1 MKKILIVA
9 GLLTLVI
16 STYGKSYVD
25 SLLKCTGH
33 FEYNVIDSTSHG
45 DSVLVQFYSD
55 CEDSVINYFW
65 DFGDSTYSM
74 EANPSHLYSSEK
86 SFYHVCHAVNM
97 GFAENYHCGQ
107 VIINQTSPSC
117 IAYFGF
123 EKDTMAGDSVFVYHF
138 TDLSYGD
145 PISWQWYF
153 GDGEESTERN
163 PDHEYHTKGLYQVI
177 LEIETADS
185 CKSFTHQYI
194 FAANIDCDFE
204 ISWDVMESMPPQYQF
219 YSIIYDPRMIY
230 SFRPPI
236 WDTLWYNL
244 ITYNW
249 DFGDGSYSDDS
260 FPIHVYKDSGNYN
273 VCLEITYQDGTTCKK
288 CTTDFFVGGEFNPC
302 NYTGTYYKDST
313 FCSYDYVITDDG
325 QKFAVNDVIPNI
337 EIPYGTRIKFGYEI
351 LTYSLKGC
359 FDIHTL
365 IDITFVELLVSTCEL
380 TGTVKDYT
388 GFDGCSYIIELDIGK
403 KLEPVLV
410 DTPFVFRDNQ
420 RVKLSYRELPEFASI
435 CMVGIIAEITC
446 IEEIGDSIPPSPWCE
461 EEIILLTSYI
471 LNGGECNGTAYIEI
485 ATPCSA
491 WFYYDLIKS
500 PHYKILWSTGDT
512 TDYVEGLC
520 PGTLYFVTVTR
531 SDGKTFMTAFSIFI
545 LNEFLPAWSY
555 YRKGNTYHFS
565 LPVPNEYSVE
575 WKIND
580 GISIFGSDVSYTYL
594 ESGNYIVKLIVR
606 DNLGSIVYSQDI
618 HISVAAGI
626 PETLSDQINIYPL
639 PLQNIVNIEFDSQS
653 NDQAIFKFYNLAGQI
668 IYEKNVSLIS
678 GMNHISLDVSSIDPG
693 MYVLM
698 IETPEG
704 ILRQKVNK

>member
-25 SLLKCTGH
+25 SLLKCTGY
-33 FEYNVIDSTSHG
+33 FEYNVIDSTSYG

-55 CEDSVINYFW
+55 CEDSVTNYFW

-86 SFYHVCHAVNM
+86 SVYNVCHAVHM
-97 GFAENYHCGQ
+97 GFVENYHCGQ

-123 EKDTMAGDSVFVYHF
+123 EKDTLAGDSVFVYHF
-138 TDLSYGD
+138 TDLTYGD
-145 PISWQWYF
+145 PISWHWYF

-163 PDHEYHTKGLYQVI
+163 PYHEYHTKGLYQVI
-177 LEIETADS
+177 LGIETADG

-219 YSIIYDPRMIY
+219 YSIVYDPRMIY

-249 DFGDGSYSDDS
+249 DFGDGNYSDDP
-260 FPIHVYKDSGNYN
+260 FPIHVYKNSGTYT
-273 VCLEITYQDGTTCKK
+273 VCLQITYQDGTVCKN
-288 CTTDFFVGGEFNPC
+288 CVTDYFEGGEFNPC
-302 NYTGTYYKDST
+302 NYTGTYYKDSGY
-313 FCSYDYVITDDG
+313 CSYDYIIADDG

-337 EIPYGTRIKFGYEI
+337 ELPYGTRIKFGYEI
-351 LTYSLKGC
+351 LTDSLKGC

-365 IDITFVELLVSTCEL
+365 V
-380 TGTVKDYT
+380 
-388 GFDGCSYIIELDIGK
+388 
-403 KLEPVLV
+403 
-410 DTPFVFRDNQ
+410 N
-420 RVKLSYRELPEFASI
+420 
-435 CMVGIIAEITC
+435 ITC
-446 IEEIGDSIPPSPWCE
+446 VEEIGDTIPPPPWCE

-471 LNGGECNGTAYIEI
+471 LNGGECSGTAYIEI

-520 PGTLYFVTVTR
+520 AGTLYFVTVTR
-531 SDGKTFMTAFSIFI
+531 SDGKTFTTAFSIFI
-545 LNEFLPAWSY
+545 LNEFSPAWSY
-555 YRKGNTYHFS
+555 YRKGNTYHFN
-565 LPVPNEYSVE
+565 LPVPNGYSVE

-580 GISIFGSDVSYTYL
+580 GISIFGSDASYTYK
-594 ESGNYIVKLIVR
+594 ESGNYIVELIVR

-618 HISVAAGI
+618 YISVAVGI
-626 PETLSDQINIYPL
+626 PETLSDKINIYPV
-639 PLQNIVNIEFDSQS
+639 PLRNELNIELESQG
-653 NDQAIFKFYNLAGQI
+653 IYETTVRLFNLAGQF
-668 IYEKNVSLIS
+668 IYEKNISLAS

-693 MYVLM
+693 MYLLL
-698 IETPEG
+698 IKTPEG